1 MRRGRGD
8 RVAPIPVDDDPG
20 GAVLYLPEPVVAE
33 TERLLRTYGGG
44 EAHEGI
50 VYLGGVEVADRA
62 VALAALSPAA
72 ETTWGSFRTELAANT
87 AVVQALDRLRLVLV
101 GQIHSHPG
109 TWVDHS
115 DGDDEGALVRFEGYW
130 SLVVP
135 VFAREG
141 MRPLERCGVHRFQR
155 GRFAR
160 LTVAA
165 VGARVH
171 VVPPSV
177 DLRGRPQ

>member
-1 MRRGRGD
+1 MRPSRGD
-8 RVAPIPVDDDPG
+8 RVAPIPMDDEQG
-20 GAVLYLPEPVVAE
+20 GAVLHLPEPVVAE

-44 EAHEGI
+44 EPHEGI
-50 VYLGGVEVADRA
+50 VYLGGVEVGGQA
-62 VALAALSPAA
+62 VVLSALSPAA
-72 ETTWGSFRTELAANT
+72 ETTWGSFRTDLAANT
-87 AVVQALDRLRLVLV
+87 EVVQALDRLRLVLV
-101 GQIHSHPG
+101 GQVHSHPG

-141 MRPLERCGVHRFQR
+141 LCPLERCGVHRFQR
-155 GRFAR
+155 GRFER

-165 VGARVH
+165 LNARVQ

-177 DLRGRPQ
+177 DLRRQQ